1 MHGIKTIHRLNAEA
15 CEAQRI
21 LNARN
26 PGGSLAGTPEANQVA
41 AQIREQRAKAQ
52 ETIAKITAPTH

>member
-21 LNARN
+21 MAAHELNHKPDPQLPLDLKERN
-26 PGGSLAGTPEANQVA
+26 AH
-41 AQIREQRAKAQ
+41 AQ

>member
-1 MHGIKTIHRLNAEA
+1 MHGIKTIHRLNQEA

-21 LNARN
+21 LNARA
-26 PGGSLAGTPEANQVA
+26 PAHHADPTDTVTA